1 MVAALKTHGQPFG
14 LVVSGEAD
22 TWQWALEQIVGSQWL
37 VTIPVRG
44 DAELV
49 EALRSGQADAAVI
62 DEDVDWGLD
71 VMAVLRMIRRLN
83 RQIPVVVVTR
93 RADRRLLEAALRLAA
108 FSVVTK
114 PLELEELLRQLQ
126 RLMVRLDRMLREGP
140 GW

>member
-1 MVAALKTHGQPFG
+1 MVAALNTHGQPFG

-22 TWQWALEQIVGSQWL
+22 TWQRALEQIVGSQWL
-37 VTIPVRG
+37 TTIPVRG
-44 DAELV
+44 DVELV